1 MLLSSVSNLHAEA
14 VASLQ
19 SQARK
24 VLKANMVASPGPHVC
39 NDFAIEID
47 KTCRAVLKNTYGVCC
62 FEDVRSFDATEPKQ
76 FCMTHGKKCRVIKTH
91 LKAKG
96 KRRNSAE
103 SNENMSN

>member
-1 MLLSSVSNLHAEA
+1 MLLRFVSNLHAEA

-24 VLKANMVASPGPHVC
+24 VLRANMVAPPGPHVC
-39 NDFAIEID
+39 HDFAVEID
-47 KTCRAVLKNTYGVCC
+47 KTCRTVLKNTYGVCC
-62 FEDVRSFDATEPKQ
+62 FEDVLTFDATKPKQ
-76 FCMTHGKKCRVIKTH
+76 FCTTHEKECRVIKTH

-103 SNENMSN
+103 SD